1 MTIADDFQTLIKN
14 IKITN
19 EETIGLRYG
28 EITSVLNKEFR
39 DTASKTANSLQVGS
53 YGRWT
58 AIKGISDL
66 DMIYVMPSGKWDDY
80 KNGKQY
86 SLLADT
92 RDAIKARYP
101 STTVKVDRLVVRV
114 LYKNFH
120 IEVMPAFKQDDG
132 SYKYPDTANGGSWKI
147 TKPQEELDEMR
158 SANQRKNKNLRRLC
172 KMTRAWKNKHGV
184 AMGGL
189 LIDTLAYNFLE
200 STDEYDEKSYL
211 WYDCMCRDFFKFL
224 ADQSKQSEYAAI
236 GSRQRVRVKKRF
248 ERKAKKTYDLCLKAI
263 AASGQQNER
272 QKWRDVFGNGYP
284 APEAKAQNT
293 LEMKSMDDTASM
305 KFRDTEEFVEDHFP
319 IDIRFDVRID
329 CEVTQKGFRPT
340 FLRQLLERH
349 NVLFRKKSLRFFIAD
364 SSDIPEDVIV
374 YWKILNRGD
383 EAERRDMIRGQI
395 VRDKGHWE
403 QVERTDFRGD
413 HLVECYVVQNG
424 VVVAREAILVP
435 ISAES
440 AEVDDYAA

>member
-1 MTIADDFQTLIKN
+1 MTIADDFQTLLKN

-19 EETIGLRYG
+19 EATIGLRYG
-28 EITSVLNKEFR
+28 EITSALNKEFR
-39 DTASKTANSLQVGS
+39 DTTSKTANSLQVGS

-80 KNGKQY
+80 KSSKQY
-86 SLLADT
+86 SLLDDT
-92 RDAIKARYP
+92 RKAIKSRYP

-114 LYKNFH
+114 LYKDFH
-120 IEVMPAFKQDDG
+120 IEVMPAFKQDNG

-158 SANQRKNKNLRRLC
+158 LANQRKNQNLRRLC

-200 STDEYDEKSYL
+200 STDEYDEKSYF
-211 WYDCMCRDFFKFL
+211 WYNYMCRDFFKFL
-224 ADQSKQSEYAAI
+224 ADQPKQSEYAAL

-248 ERKAKKTYDLCLKAI
+248 ERKAQKAYDLCLKAI

-284 APEAKAQNT
+284 APEVKAQNA
-293 LEMKSMDDTASM
+293 LETKALNEIASM
-305 KFRDTEEFVEDHFP
+305 AFRDTEEFVEDQFP

-329 CEVTQKGFRPT
+329 CEVTQQGFRT
-340 FLRQLLERH
+340 SFLRQLLERH
-349 NVLFRKKSLRFFIAD
+349 SVLFRKKSLRFFIAD
-364 SSDIPEDVIV
+364 NSDIPDDVIV

-395 VRDKGHWE
+395 VRDKGSWE
-403 QVERTDFRGD
+403 HIEKTDFRGD

-424 VVVAREAILVP
+424 VVVARNSILVP
-435 ISAES
+435 ISAKS
-440 AEVDDYAA
+440 AELDDYAA